1 MKITKDIQAQA
12 RRLMRLCMS
21 PEGLLI
27 EENVRKIADGITAS
41 KPRNYI
47 ALLTAFTNLV
57 RLEQETRTATITS
70 ALPLTD
76 DEKASICAKLNARTP
91 GLHYVWQVD
100 PELIGGVI
108 VKVGDDVTDAS
119 IRSRIERLSKIS
131 V

>member
-27 EENVRKIADGITAS
+27 EENVRKVAAEITAA

-57 RLEQETRTATITS
+57 RLEQEARTATITS
-70 ALPLTD
+70 AVPLTEA
-76 DEKASICAKLNARTP
+76 EKSAICAKLNTRKA
-91 GLHYVWQVD
+91 GLIYDWQVN
-100 PELIGGVI
+100 PALIGGITVR
-108 VKVGDDVTDAS
+108 VGDQVTDAS
-119 IRSRIERLSKIS
+119 IQSRIERLSRI
-131 V
+131 

>member
-27 EENVRKIADGITAS
+27 EENVRKIAAGITAS

-57 RLEQETRTATITS
+57 RLEQEARTATITS
-70 ALPLTD
+70 AVPLSAAEQNDIRTR
-76 DEKASICAKLNARTP
+76 LNARYS
-91 GLHYVWQVD
+91 GLIYEWQVD
-100 PELIGGVI
+100 PTLIAGITVR
-108 VKVGDDVTDAS
+108 VGDRVTDAS
-119 IRSRIERLSKIS
+119 VKSRIERLSRI
-131 V
+131 